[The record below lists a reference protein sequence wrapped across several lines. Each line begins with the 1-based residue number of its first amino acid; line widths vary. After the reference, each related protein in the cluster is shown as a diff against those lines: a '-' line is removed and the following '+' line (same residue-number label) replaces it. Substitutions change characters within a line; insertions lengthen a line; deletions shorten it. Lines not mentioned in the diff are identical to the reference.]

1 MQKMTKNME
10 YQKLKYFN
18 AMSIKDRNHKQ
29 KDISQE
35 NRLIFSDV
43 IKVVSLELHLM
54 VRILVKYICTDLII
68 FHVAIIKYLFYSYLF
83 N

>member
-29 KDISQE
+29 KDIPQE

-54 VRILVKYICTDLII
+54 VRILVKYICTDLIM